1 MKLLYCP
8 ICGNKLSL
16 KEIGDEGMIPYCQKC
31 SKPWFDITYPTVI
44 VLVVNEN
51 KEVLLL
57 KQNEVTK
64 DFYVLVAGYHQPKE
78 TLETTAIR
86 EVLEETGQIVT
97 KLIYQ
102 KSFYYE
108 KKDNI
113 ISGFIAHVKKQP
125 FKQSPEVDELRWATL
140 NEAKQ
145 LIKEGS
151 IAYQML
157 ELYI

>member
-8 ICGNKLSL
+8 TCGNKLSL

-31 SKPWFDITYPTVI
+31 LKPWFDITYPTVI

-64 DFYVLVAGYHQPKE
+64 DFYVLVAGYHQPGE
-78 TLETTAIR
+78 TLESTAIR
-86 EVLEETGQIVT
+86 EVLEETGQVVN
-97 KLIYQ
+97 KFVYQ

-113 ISGFIAHVKKQP
+113 ISGFIAYVKKQP
-125 FKQSPEVDELRWATL
+125 FNQSLEVDELKWATIQ
-140 NEAKQ
+140 EAKQ